1 MAEKRFAGIN
11 GSVEREDLTADFES
25 AEVFD
30 KFRVGKLGVYFRD
43 GFRTRFFGYDDFERA
58 FIRVQEV
65 NGRMCCGKA
74 VFSYCRMVLVRD
86 GKEIANYMSEN
97 ESAMDA
103 ALARIHEHSPA
114 TLIGVEKKSK

>member
-1 MAEKRFAGIN
+1 M
-11 GSVEREDLTADFES
+11 L
-25 AEVFD
+25 
-30 KFRVGKLGVYFRD
+30 KLGVFFRV

-97 ESAMDA
+97 ESAMDPVISMA
-103 ALARIHEHSPA
+103 ERFAGITSSVEREDLTPDFESAEVFDKFPVAKLGVFFPAGFRPPFRI
-114 TLIGVEKKSK
+114 